1 VSIATA
7 VGVAAAAGAAQL
19 GVAYG
24 TGVITWRPEPAG
36 LAELAWSAAVIWVA
50 WIAATSVIAGA
61 VVADRLHASAGGP
74 AGHAGARAGERH
86 PDDRLARM
94 LWRLVLAIAAG
105 IGAMITVALVAVP
118 ARDAAVVEVSAP
130 QALAVA
136 YAALG
141 VLVGVIIS
149 VGAVATRA
157 VAANLIAT
165 AGWLWALA
173 VTAVTIGVV
182 AGHAWSPVWPGAWD
196 PDIGQWWLASLR
208 LPEAAIALGAAL
220 VIGALAAL
228 PAARRG
234 ERPVGVVTSGVAGP
248 LVLAAAYLLAQ
259 PDLTG
264 VAAAEL
270 SRYLLAPYLVLAGL
284 AGSLLIG
291 ATVPPVTGVTAGATA
306 SDHPGSG
313 DSGGDNRRDRGPG
326 ADTDDEDRSGQV
338 DRGGDHPVPPP
349 RQSTA

>member
-24 TGVITWRPEPAG
+24 TGVITWRPEPAE
-36 LAELAWSAAVIWVA
+36 LAGLAWSAAVIWVA
-50 WIAATSVIAGA
+50 WTAATSVIAGA

-74 AGHAGARAGERH
+74 DRHAARASERQ
-86 PDDRLARM
+86 PGDRLTRA

-130 QALAVA
+130 QALAVG

-149 VGAVATRA
+149 VGAVTARA

-173 VTAVTIGVV
+173 VAAVTIGVV
-182 AGHAWSPVWPGAWD
+182 AGHAWSPVWPGFWD

-208 LPEAAIALGAAL
+208 LPEAAIAVGAAL
-220 VIGALAAL
+220 VIGGLAAL

-234 ERPVGVVTSGVAGP
+234 EPSVGVATSGVAGP

-259 PDLTG
+259 PDLTA
-264 VAAAEL
+264 VAATEL

-291 ATVPPVTGVTAGATA
+291 VTVPPVTEIAVGGTADGQ
-306 SDHPGSG
+306 PGSG
-313 DSGGDNRRDRGPG
+313 DG
-326 ADTDDEDRSGQV
+326 EVDRSGAA